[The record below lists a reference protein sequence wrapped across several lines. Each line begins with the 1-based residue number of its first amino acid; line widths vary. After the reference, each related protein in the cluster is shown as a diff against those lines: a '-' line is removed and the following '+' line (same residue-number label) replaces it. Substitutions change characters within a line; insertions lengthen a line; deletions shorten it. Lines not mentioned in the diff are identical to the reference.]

1 MRIGRYCLVAIGA
14 GLLVLAALVSQ
25 SIATAASPHA
35 SWTQVSALIGSA
47 QAEERNPPAPVETWS
62 PEEVDWKA
70 IEQFIAHNPGV
81 LLGIIALPIILLL
94 TVLARRRH
102 YLGFSILIGAI
113 SGAACEAIPQIAT
126 LTGSPILARLVQS
139 VAAALVAL
147 VFALLFDLMFFIGRL
162 SQRLIL
168 GKSLCGPDPVR
179 GWFQD
184 AIFVERWAPSSD
196 RTQEVDDAVARW
208 HIALVTGAG
217 ALVAS
222 VLIQGHFFAALHE
235 HFSPGGFLTTSVILV
250 AALYILEPLRERVL
264 RLADPGH
271 HQEGV
276 PDSLVRTVINS
287 PRRGWLLSGAVV
299 IGALLVQVLIIGLE
313 EAIHKAALFELLLL
327 AFSGLGSMP
336 IAYFLCAALQKR
348 LELRHAIRGIS
359 AFFGLLILTFLLMIA
374 AVLSGHAGVRIDNF
388 FGALLGSGFAS
399 FTIAPLAGIA
409 TALITCAF
417 LFWLSLGFALAA
429 GFIFNGLPI
438 WLMRVMWPRTRGL
451 RPLAYL
457 ALAIII
463 TTLILNLV
471 IAPMEFLSSNPG
483 NAVQ

>member
-47 QAEERNPPAPVETWS
+47 QAEERNPPAPAEPGP
-62 PEEVDWKA
+62 PEDLNLKE
-70 IEQFIAHNPGV
+70 IERFIAHNPGV
-81 LLGIIALPIILLL
+81 LLGGIALPIILLL

-139 VAAALVAL
+139 VPAALVAL

-184 AIFVERWAPSSD
+184 SIFVERWAPSSD

-208 HIALVTGAG
+208 HIALVAGAG
-217 ALVAS
+217 TLVAT
-222 VLIQGHFFAALHE
+222 VLIQGHFFAGLHE
-235 HFSPGGFLTTSVILV
+235 HFSAGGFLTTSVILI

-271 HQEGV
+271 HEEGV

-299 IGALLVQVLIIGLE
+299 IGALVVQVLIISLE
-313 EAIHKAALFELLLL
+313 EAIHKAALWELLLL
-327 AFSGLGSMP
+327 AFSGL
-336 IAYFLCAALQKR
+336 
-348 LELRHAIRGIS
+348 
-359 AFFGLLILTFLLMIA
+359 
-374 AVLSGHAGVRIDNF
+374 
-388 FGALLGSGFAS
+388 
-399 FTIAPLAGIA
+399 
-409 TALITCAF
+409 
-417 LFWLSLGFALAA
+417 
-429 GFIFNGLPI
+429 
-438 WLMRVMWPRTRGL
+438 
-451 RPLAYL
+451 
-457 ALAIII
+457 
-463 TTLILNLV
+463 
-471 IAPMEFLSSNPG
+471 
-483 NAVQ
+483 